1 MRRVWALSF
10 SLLMTW
16 FAFASASEVI
26 VIAHRGACGYLPE
39 HTLEAY
45 ALAYGLG
52 ADFIEPDLVLTSDG
66 VLIALHDTT
75 LDSTTDVAEVFPGRA
90 REDGRFYAIDFTLE
104 EIKQLRVQER
114 RGADGEPAFPNRF
127 PQGVA
132 AFEIPTHAEL
142 IELVQGM
149 NHTMGRNVGIYP
161 ELKAPAWH
169 AEEGM
174 PMEEIL
180 LAELTTYGY
189 EGPDARVFVQSFEFE
204 SLERLRE
211 LGTELPLVMLIWS
224 SDHATEEA
232 FDRWATVANGV
243 GPWKGLVEASPE
255 IVGMA
260 HERGMKVHPWTFRA
274 DVIPDK
280 YPTIEQELAT
290 YFGVYLVDGV
300 FTDFVDDAV
309 RVLRGMGLR

>member
-1 MRRVWALSF
+1 MKRFLVFGF
-10 SLLMTW
+10 SLLMVF

-26 VIAHRGACGYLPE
+26 VIAHRGASGYLPE

-52 ADFIEPDLVLTSDG
+52 ADFIEPDLVLTLDG
-66 VLIALHDTT
+66 VLIALHDIT
-75 LDSTTDVAEVFPGRA
+75 LDSTTDVAEVFPERA
-90 REDGRFYAIDFTLE
+90 REDGKFYAIDFTLE
-104 EIKQLRVQER
+104 EIKQLAVQER

-127 PQGVA
+127 PQAAA

-142 IELVQGM
+142 IELVQGL
-149 NHTMGRNVGIYP
+149 NRTTGRNVGIYP
-161 ELKAPAWH
+161 EIKSPAWH
-169 AEEGM
+169 AEQGM
-174 PMEEIL
+174 PMQEIL
-180 LAELTTYGY
+180 LAELAAYGY
-189 EGPDARVFVQSFEFE
+189 EGPGARVFVQSFEFE

-224 SDHATEEA
+224 TDHATEEA
-232 FDRWATVANGV
+232 FDRYAAVVDGV

-260 HERGMKVHPWTFRA
+260 HDRGMKVHPWTFRA

>member
-1 MRRVWALSF
+1 MKRFRTFV
-10 SLLMTW
+10 LMLIVAS
-16 FAFASASEVI
+16 FAFALASEVV
-26 VIAHRGACGYLPE
+26 VIAHRGASGYLPE

-75 LDSTTDVAEVFPGRA
+75 LESTTDVAQVFPERA
-90 REDGRFYAIDFTLE
+90 REDGRFYAIDFTLQ

-114 RGADGEPAFPNRF
+114 RGADGQPAFPNRF
-127 PQGVA
+127 PQDRA
-132 AFEIPTHAEL
+132 AFDIPTHAEL

-149 NHTMGRNVGIYP
+149 NQTTGRNVGIYP
-161 ELKAPAWH
+161 ELKSPAWH
-169 AEEGM
+169 ADEGM

-180 LAELTTYGY
+180 LAELSEYGY

-224 SDHATEEA
+224 PDHATEEA
-232 FDRWATVANGV
+232 FDRWATVADGV

-255 IVGMA
+255 VVAMA
-260 HERGMKVHPWTFRA
+260 HARGMKVHPWTFRA
-274 DVIPDK
+274 DVVPDK

-309 RVLRGMGLR
+309 RVLRAMGLR

>member
-1 MRRVWALSF
+1 MKRFRTFV
-10 SLLMTW
+10 LMLIVAS
-16 FAFASASEVI
+16 FAFALASEVV
-26 VIAHRGACGYLPE
+26 VIAHRGASGYLPE

-75 LDSTTDVAEVFPGRA
+75 LESTTDVAQVFPERA
-90 REDGRFYAIDFTLE
+90 REDGRFYAIDFTLQ

-114 RGADGEPAFPNRF
+114 RGADGQPAFPNRF
-127 PQGVA
+127 PQDLA
-132 AFEIPTHAEL
+132 SFEIPTHAEL
-142 IELVQGM
+142 IELVQGL
-149 NHTMGRNVGIYP
+149 NHTTGRNVGIYP
-161 ELKAPAWH
+161 ELKSPAWH
-169 AEEGM
+169 ADEGM

-180 LAELTTYGY
+180 LAELSEYGY

-224 SDHATEEA
+224 PDHATEEA
-232 FDRWATVANGV
+232 FDRWATVADGV

-255 IVGMA
+255 VVAKA
-260 HERGMKVHPWTFRA
+260 HARGMKVHPWTFRA
-274 DVIPDK
+274 DVVPDK

-309 RVLRGMGLR
+309 RVLRAMGLR